1 MANIVLQGLRLKLL
15 EPKKVKKVSSTSSRK
30 IVYGTVIN
38 DNGILKVEIEDENL
52 TIPFTPES
60 YELEN
65 RRIIFKKELENNRRV
80 CIVRDASHAKYMP
93 GLPEQYIPFAERWLV
108 KGTIV
113 KQGLVPLFNF
123 KELVSIDGYEMPNM
137 QY

>member
-1 MANIVLQGLRLKLL
+1 MANIVLQGLRLKFL
-15 EPKKVKKVSSTSSRK
+15 EPKRVKKVSSISSRK

-38 DNGILKVEIEDENL
+38 DNGILKVEIEDKNL

-65 RRIIFKKELENNRRV
+65 RRIVFKKELENNRRV

-93 GLPEQYIPFAERWLV
+93 GLPEQYIPFAEHWLV